1 MNKDS
6 KSSGKRDR
14 NYALQTFR
22 KAKKAE
28 ARKKSQFQEYYESMC
43 GPVTVTYINK

>member
-1 MNKDS
+1 MNKAS
-6 KSSGKRDR
+6 KKSRDP

-28 ARKKSQFQEYYESMC
+28 ARKKSKFQEYYESMC
-43 GPVTVTYINK
+43 GPVTITYINK